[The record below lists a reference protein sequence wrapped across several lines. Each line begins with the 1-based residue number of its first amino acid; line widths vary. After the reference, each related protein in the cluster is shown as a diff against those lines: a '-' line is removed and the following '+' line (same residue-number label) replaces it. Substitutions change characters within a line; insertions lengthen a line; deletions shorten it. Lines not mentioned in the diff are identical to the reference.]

1 MQFFS
6 KIVYISELILCQMI
20 FLYGYPKRK
29 GFAWRLPV
37 AVIASGIIEY
47 LLRMIEWHIPVFV
60 FFRMLVTIAVTV
72 AAMFFVFKGSF
83 LSVLSAC
90 VAGVAVQHIGHH
102 ISKIIA
108 MLPFFGKWNVIM
120 EFISVVILAAAL
132 FPTAGRFLAKNR
144 YYENYDKRMI
154 AVSII
159 IILVVIGITR
169 FARVADLNLYI
180 QLAISLYAII
190 CCIMAL
196 FIQLFLHNFTI
207 LKSNYYVLQ
216 RINEEEKKQYN
227 LSRTNTELLN
237 IKCHDLKHFLL
248 SRKNL
253 PEEESRALENI
264 IETYDNL
271 YKTGSDALD
280 IILNEKSL
288 YCKKS
293 GISLSFMGDGKNFD
307 FMSVMDIYSM
317 FGNILENAIEAAE
330 KLETEA
336 KKTISIVAKRQ
347 GDMICVNCVNFFKE
361 RLPAFDGSLLP
372 TTKKSGAGFHGYG
385 LKSIRSIAEKYGGG
399 IGIDTDGDVFILNVY
414 MIR

>member
-1 MQFFS
+1 
-6 KIVYISELILCQMI
+6 MI

-29 GFAWRLPV
+29 GFSWRLPV
-37 AVIASGIIEY
+37 SVIASGIIEY
-47 LLRMIEWHIPVFV
+47 LLRMIEWHNPVFV
-60 FFRMLVTIAVTV
+60 FFRMLVTISVTV
-72 AAMFFVFKGSF
+72 AAMFFAVKGSF

-102 ISKIIA
+102 ISKLIA
-108 MLPFFGKWNVIM
+108 MLPFFGKWNNLIEFVCVIA
-120 EFISVVILAAAL
+120 LAVTL
-132 FPTAGRFLAKNR
+132 FFTVGRFVAKNR

-154 AVSII
+154 AVSVI

-169 FARVADLNLYI
+169 FARTGNLNSYI
-180 QLAISLYAII
+180 QVAISLYAII
-190 CCIMAL
+190 CCVMAL

-253 PEEESRALENI
+253 PQEETAVIAEI
-264 IETYDNL
+264 IGTYDNL

-280 IILNEKSL
+280 IILNEKSMF
-288 YCKKS
+288 CS
-293 GISLSFMGDGKNFD
+293 ETEISLTFMGDGKILD
-307 FMSVMDIYSM
+307 FMSATDIYSM
-317 FGNILENAIEAAE
+317 FGNILENAIEASEKIDVAE
-330 KLETEA
+330 RKAVSLTVEQ
-336 KKTISIVAKRQ
+336 K
-347 GDMICVNCVNFFKE
+347 GDFVCVNCINFINE
-361 RLPAFDGSLLP
+361 SLPAFDGGLPP

-385 LKSIRSIAEKYGGG
+385 LKSIRNIAEKYGGG